1 MGPFRILAVLRN
13 DRFLAGVDRESLLL
27 TGIVEVCDLGG
38 SFQDAD
44 LREADDAAFL
54 GRELCE
60 VHGLQVPGALVRD
73 GLAGDEQ
80 DRSAYAD
87 GDRGCPYVH
96 RLARIQFI
104 THIEEDSAFREIH
117 CERAVPLGKFHAAQG
132 VQRADTALVQA
143 HECRT
148 GFAGLHGLAA
158 SEARVL
164 HDGQLFSRSVLNPH
178 RPFVMKQAHRRR
190 RILFLRKGRARKHAH
205 KKHQG
210 AHACTEIS
218 EQAITFFHKRIL
230 QNAFCYTFIIS
241 QFRNALPSFFVH
253 R

>member
-1 MGPFRILAVLRN
+1 M
-13 DRFLAGVDRESLLL
+13 AGVDCERLLL

-54 GRELCE
+54 GGEPCE

-73 GLAGDEQ
+73 GLVGDEQ

-87 GDRGCPYVH
+87 GDRGCPDVH

-132 VQRADTALVQA
+132 VQRADAAIVQA
-143 HECRT
+143 HGSSA
-148 GFAGLHGLAA
+148 GFSGLHGLAA
-158 SEARVL
+158 AKARVL
-164 HDGQLFSRSVLNPH
+164 HDRPLFSRSVLNPH
-178 RPFVMKQAHRRR
+178 RPFVMKQAHRRGS
-190 RILFLRKGRARKHAH
+190 ILFVRKSRARKHAH

-210 AHACTEIS
+210 THACAEIS
-218 EQAITFFHKRIL
+218 EQTTTFFHKRIL
-230 QNAFCYTFIIS
+230 QNAFGNTFNYIVI
-241 QFRNALPSFFVH
+241 L
-253 R
+253 